1 MTRRDRSKEA
11 EHLIGT
17 PPVQLD
23 KNEGAFIGIDSMR
36 LERWR
41 RIFPLVDIERQII
54 EAAGWAMEAG
64 PKGRKKNYPKFL
76 WNWFKNRQRE
86 AEADQPEKD
95 TGGRS
100 SRWM

>member
-23 KNEGAFIGIDSMR
+23 KNEGAFIGIDSTR

-54 EAAGWAMEAG
+54 VAAGWAMEAG
-64 PKGRKKNYPKFL
+64 SQGIKKNYPKFL
-76 WNWFKNRQRE
+76 WNWFIRCQRK
-86 AEADQPEKD
+86 AEADQPKKD
-95 TGGRS
+95 TGRS